1 MIWKY
6 ILAAPISE
14 DWYKFAS
21 LNNFAHSSIVIL
33 NKIFFMGIDSAAP
46 FPLHMVRFTFGNTS
60 VDWSLKTVC
69 LSGTCG
75 VGPSE
80 GLSSIDGSKIYTF
93 YIYSNVNYLYFVIID
108 STTGAILSSRYKS
121 SILCTTVNGSALN
134 GDYLAANV
142 VCSTIQLA
150 LLNLAASVF
159 STYSFTQSYLYGINV
174 DSSSGR

>member
-1 MIWKY
+1 M
-6 ILAAPISE
+6 AAPSSE

-33 NKIFFMGIDSAAP
+33 NKIFLIGIDSVGL
-46 FPLHMVRFTFGNTS
+46 FPLHMVKFTFGNTS

-69 LSGTCG
+69 PGGTCG
-75 VGPSE
+75 VGTSE

-93 YIYSNVNYLYFVIID
+93 YIYDNVNYLYFVILD
-108 STTGAILSSRYKS
+108 SMTGAILSSRYKS
-121 SILCTTVNGSALN
+121 TITCSSVNGSALN

-142 VCSTIQLA
+142 VCSTVYLA
-150 LLNLAASVF
+150 LFNFTASIF
-159 STYSFTQSYLYGINV
+159 STYSFTQNFLYGINV